1 MPRRTFKCGRC
12 KRKFSMAAH
21 LARHMSAMHGS
32 RKRKKAAKR
41 KIKRRARR
49 VGRPKALTTR
59 LGLKDMNFDQLRQLI
74 DAVRA
79 EARRRMAELQ
89 GVFR

>member
-21 LARHMSAMHGS
+21 LARHKSAMHGS
-32 RKRKKAAKR
+32 GKRKTAAKR
-41 KIKRRARR
+41 KVKRGARR
-49 VGRPKALTTR
+49 VGRSKARITR
-59 LGLKDMNFDQLRQLI
+59 LGLKDMTFDQLRQLI

-89 GVFR
+89 EAFR